1 MCGGASGTQE
11 QLQTE
16 EANFYAAQTQAYSTA
31 YSNFKE
37 IQDKL
42 NAQFDPIIS
51 KGPNQMG
58 YNAAELTNLNT
69 MATEGVATNYAKAKQ
84 ALQQDIATEGGGTG
98 TINLSG
104 GPSNQLREELA
115 STAAGVQS
123 AEQLGIQQSGY
134 QQGYN
139 EYENAIQGEEAV
151 AGGWNPNAFAGSAT
165 TAAGAA
171 NSEANAVQ
179 TANASTW
186 NSVMGALGGIAS
198 NVTYSGKAGF
208 GLG

>member
-16 EANFYAAQTQAYSTA
+16 EANFYQAQTQAYSTA
-31 YSNFKE
+31 YSNFKD
-37 IQDKL
+37 IQNRL
-42 NAQFDPIIS
+42 NAQFDPIIN

-115 STAAGVQS
+115 STAAATQS

-134 QQGYN
+134 EQGYN
-139 EYENAIQGEEAV
+139 EYQNAVQDEEAV

-165 TAAGAA
+165 SSAGAA

-179 TANASTW
+179 TANAATW
-186 NSVMGALGGIAS
+186 NSVMGALGGIAG

>member
-1 MCGGASGTQE
+1 MCGKASGTQE
-11 QLQTE
+11 QLQSS
-16 EANFYAAQTQAYSTA
+16 EAAFYQMQTQAYNAA
-31 YSNFKE
+31 YSNFKS

-42 NAQFDPIIS
+42 NAQFGPTVVL
-51 KGPNQMG
+51 GPNQMG

-84 ALQQDIATEGGGTG
+84 TLQQDIATEGGGTG
-98 TINLSG
+98 TVNLTG

-115 STAAGVQS
+115 STAAGVES

-139 EYENAIQGEEAV
+139 EYQNAVQGEEEV

-165 TAAGAA
+165 SSAGAA

-179 TANASTW
+179 AANASTW
-186 NSVMGALGGIAS
+186 NSVMGALGGIAG

>member
-16 EANFYAAQTQAYSTA
+16 EANFYQAQTQAYSTA
-31 YSNFKE
+31 YSNFKG

-42 NAQFDPIIS
+42 NAQFDPIIA

-69 MATEGVATNYAKAKQ
+69 QATEGVATNYAKAKQ

-98 TINLSG
+98 TINLTG

-139 EYENAIQGEEAV
+139 EYQNAVQGEEEV

-165 TAAGAA
+165 GAAGAA

-179 TANASTW
+179 AANASTW
-186 NSVMGALGGIAS
+186 NSVMGALGGIAG